1 MPITVAR
8 NFGPLTDAI
17 RTTKEDW
24 YEVGV
29 MARELILQRTRAGK
43 DVNKQAFTPYSQGYA
58 TQRRKAGLS
67 RARVSL
73 ELSGQMLESIQVDAE
88 SNRVTLSF

>member
-29 MARELILQRTRAGK
+29 RARELILQRTRAGK
-43 DVNKQAFTPYSQGYA
+43 DVNRRAFRPYSKGYA
-58 TQRRKAGLS
+58 TQRGNAGLS
-67 RARVSL
+67 RVLVGL